1 MNCTCKCWEH
11 KTINVK
17 CHKCDGLLS
26 YVRTETINEEDE
38 KQIILNKLKNILI
51 TKQEDCYLLK
61 QEIRELESEINSL
74 ILIN

>member
-1 MNCTCKCWEH
+1 MNCKCKCWEH

-38 KQIILNKLKNILI
+38 KQIKLKKLRDEL
-51 TKQEDCYLLK
+51 TSKQADCYLLRR
-61 QEIRELESEINSL
+61 EIKELELEN
-74 ILIN
+74 N